1 MPPQQPFE
9 QLKPA
14 VRSPGANGRGPAT
27 LGHILRDLKALYR
40 LARQEKLT
48 VLLAWMLWLILAC
61 SLVFFFAERGH
72 NSAVQN
78 YFEALYWSIISVT
91 TVGYGDVIPVTTLG
105 RIAASVMLLSFM
117 ALMPLVAAI
126 ITSIYIS
133 RKIKGERGLERI
145 TFGQHILICGWNNNA
160 KNILAG
166 LSTRRE
172 RTPVVIIGDLPPDL
186 FENQQQ
192 RFPRLSLHFVRGPYL
207 NEATLLRANAKQAQ
221 VAIVLINYGL
231 DSLAKSDDM
240 AVLAVLALRDMC
252 PKMRIIAECFASSN
266 RSHLRRAGADG
277 VVVSGDLD
285 GYLLTA
291 AAIEPGLDMSI
302 KDALSFE
309 SGSDLWTV
317 PIPPAF
323 VGRRFRDLARQLLDD
338 RCWIVIGLVHEE
350 RALSIEDVLS
360 GDRGSIDDFIL
371 RSFEQAGRRSGSVQ
385 HAHHLNP
392 GPQYII
398 RQADKAVVIFPAIEE
413 ASSAAS
419 G

>member
-1 MPPQQPFE
+1 M
-9 QLKPA
+9 
-14 VRSPGANGRGPAT
+14 
-27 LGHILRDLKALYR
+27 
-40 LARQEKLT
+40 
-48 VLLAWMLWLILAC
+48 LLLFLAC

-72 NSAVQN
+72 NEAVHS

-91 TVGYGDVIPVTTLG
+91 TVGYGDVIPKTTLG
-105 RIAASVMLLSFM
+105 RISASVMLLAFM

-145 TFGQHILICGWNNNA
+145 TFGQHIIICGWNNNA
-160 KNILAG
+160 SNILAG
-166 LSTRRE
+166 LSARRE

-186 FENQQQ
+186 FESQQQ
-192 RFPRLSLHFVRGPYL
+192 RFPRLALYFVRGPFL
-207 NEATLLRANAKQAQ
+207 NEATLLRANATQAQ

-252 PKMRIIAECFASSN
+252 PRMRIIAECFASSN

-277 VVVSGDLD
+277 VVVSGELD
-285 GYLLTA
+285 GYMLTA
-291 AAIEPGLDMSI
+291 AALEPGLDMSI

-309 SGSDLWTV
+309 AGSDLWTV
-317 PIPPAF
+317 PLPAAF
-323 VGRRFRDLARQLLDD
+323 EGRTFRDLARQWLDD
-338 RCWIVIGLVHEE
+338 KCWIVIGLVHEE
-350 RALSIEDVLS
+350 RSLSIEDVLS
-360 GDRGSIDDFIL
+360 GDRSSIDDFIL
-371 RSFEQAGRRSGSVQ
+371 RSFEQAGRRAGGVH

-392 GPQYII
+392 GPNYVI
-398 RQADKAVVIFPAIEE
+398 RRGDRAVVIFPAIEE
-413 ASSAAS
+413 ASGAAS

>member
-1 MPPQQPFE
+1 VAPTKAPARD
-9 QLKPA
+9 KPIA
-14 VRSPGANGRGPAT
+14 RSSGANTRWLASVAQVYKDF
-27 LGHILRDLKALYR
+27 IALVR
-40 LARQEKLT
+40 IARQEKLT
-48 VLLAWMLWLILAC
+48 TLLAWMLWLILAC

-72 NSAVQN
+72 NAAVHS
-78 YFEALYWSIISVT
+78 YFEALYWCIVSVT
-91 TVGYGDVIPVTTLG
+91 TVGYGDVIPVTPVG
-105 RIAASVMLLSFM
+105 RIAASVMLLSVM

-145 TFGQHILICGWNNNA
+145 TFGQHLIICGWNNNA
-160 KNILAG
+160 SNVLAG
-166 LSTRRE
+166 LSARRE

-186 FENQQQ
+186 FEGQQQ
-192 RFPRLSLHFVRGPYL
+192 RFPRLSLHYVRGPYL
-207 NEATLLRANAKQAQ
+207 NEATLMRANAKQAQ

-252 PKMRIIAECFASSN
+252 PRMRIIAECFASSN

-285 GYLLTA
+285 GYMLTA
-291 AAIEPGLDMSI
+291 AALEPGLDSSI

-309 SGSDLWTV
+309 SGSDMWTV
-317 PIPPAF
+317 PIPQSF
-323 VGRRFRDLARQLLDD
+323 IGRTYRELARQWLDEK
-338 RCWIVIGLVHEE
+338 CWIVIGLVHEE

-360 GDRGSIDDFIL
+360 GDRSSIDDFIL
-371 RSFEQAGRRSGSVQ
+371 RSFEQAGRRAGGVH

-392 GPQYII
+392 GAQYVI
-398 RQADKAVVIFPAIEE
+398 RRADKAVVIFPATEE